1 VCHAEKRSDS
11 RKILNYQMD
20 YAMDRVAVQDLSTV
34 NAGFGVRGASKQP
47 GLSSFHCKSWER
59 PLYSPAT
66 Y

>member
-1 VCHAEKRSDS
+1 
-11 RKILNYQMD
+11 MD